1 MRRFCFLFHLGVIVS
16 LVAFA
21 VVVLSFIPTKGAYA
35 LDEETATVLKK
46 PTPKDYRRQSRQ
58 FRGLWVSVVS
68 NIDFPS
74 KPGLSPEQLM
84 KETDEI
90 LDRAAA
96 MRFNAIF
103 LQVRPMGDA
112 LYPSELYP
120 WSSFLT
126 GEQGKAPDPFFD
138 PLRYWIDAAHAR
150 GMELHAWINPYRV
163 TIGKKE
169 LSDLPP
175 ANPAAQ
181 HPEWTFK
188 HGDRIYL
195 NPGVPEAREHVVK
208 GLVEIVQNY
217 NVDGV
222 HIDDYFYPERNIEED
237 RQTFETYGEGFDN
250 IEDWRRNNVNLFI
263 RDVNR
268 AVHKIRPKV
277 MWSVS
282 PAGIWANKGSHPLG
296 SETRGNQ
303 CYFNLYADVRKWI
316 KEETIDAVIP
326 QIYWHI
332 GFDVADFSTLVDWW
346 SDVVSDVDVKL
357 YVGIAVYRMD
367 PNSKTE
373 AWRDGKE
380 LERQLNYMA
389 TSPDVDGQVFFTANS
404 FKEGKPARDAILN
417 YGDKHKWMA
426 PKARTR

>member
-1 MRRFCFLFHLGVIVS
+1 
-16 LVAFA
+16 
-21 VVVLSFIPTKGAYA
+21 
-35 LDEETATVLKK
+35 
-46 PTPKDYRRQSRQ
+46 
-58 FRGLWVSVVS
+58 
-68 NIDFPS
+68 
-74 KPGLSPEQLM
+74 
-84 KETDEI
+84 
-90 LDRAAA
+90 
-96 MRFNAIF
+96 
-103 LQVRPMGDA
+103 
-112 LYPSELYP
+112 
-120 WSSFLT
+120 
-126 GEQGKAPDPFFD
+126 
-138 PLRYWIDAAHAR
+138 
-150 GMELHAWINPYRV
+150 
-163 TIGKKE
+163 
-169 LSDLPP
+169 
-175 ANPAAQ
+175 
-181 HPEWTFK
+181 
-188 HGDRIYL
+188 
-195 NPGVPEAREHVVK
+195 
-208 GLVEIVQNY
+208 
-217 NVDGV
+217 
-222 HIDDYFYPERNIEED
+222 
-237 RQTFETYGEGFDN
+237 
-250 IEDWRRNNVNLFI
+250 
-263 RDVNR
+263 
-268 AVHKIRPKV
+268 

-357 YVGIAVYRMD
+357 YVGIAAYRMD

-389 TSPDVDGQVFFTANS
+389 TSPDVDGQVLFTANS